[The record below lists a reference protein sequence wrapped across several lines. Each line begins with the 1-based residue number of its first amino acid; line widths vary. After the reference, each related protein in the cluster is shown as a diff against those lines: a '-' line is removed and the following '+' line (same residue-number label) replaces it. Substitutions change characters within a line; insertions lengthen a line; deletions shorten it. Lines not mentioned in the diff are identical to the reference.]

1 MTPSIPSSAM
11 PTPGYS
17 KWLLL
22 ITGTVVLAVAVLRLS
37 GEDPV
42 APSVV
47 VLPQVLS
54 GANPAATAPAA
65 QRPDAIS
72 DLEWQV
78 LQGVAAQHA
87 DPKAEL
93 ARLVAN
99 LRFNKACEQWR
110 ALSGPGNTDRRVALA
125 AELLVEIPDRV
136 AGQALD
142 ANAAKTLQ
150 QQLLADLVSD
160 PVQREQRAA
169 REAERLPQ
177 LLAPSR

>member
-1 MTPSIPSSAM
+1 MTPSIPSFAM

-22 ITGTVVLAVAVLRLS
+22 ITVAVVLAVAVLRMS

-42 APSVV
+42 TPSVM
-47 VLPQVLS
+47 VLPQVQS
-54 GANPAATAPAA
+54 GTNPAATAPAA
-65 QRPDAIS
+65 PRPDAIS

-99 LRFNKACEQWR
+99 LRFNKAREQWR
-110 ALSGPGNTDRRVALA
+110 ALSGPEHTAHRQALA
-125 AELLVEIPDRV
+125 EELLAEIPDRV

-142 ANAAKTLQ
+142 ADAAKTLQ
-150 QQLLADLVSD
+150 RQLLADLVSD
-160 PVQREQRAA
+160 PALREQRAA
-169 REAERLPQ
+169 REAERLPH
-177 LLAPSR
+177 LVSPSR

>member
-11 PTPGYS
+11 STPGYS

-22 ITGTVVLAVAVLRLS
+22 ITVAVVLAVAVLRMS
-37 GEDPV
+37 VDDRV
-42 APSVV
+42 APSAV
-47 VLPQVLS
+47 VLPQVQS
-54 GANPAATAPAA
+54 GANPAAAATAAP
-65 QRPDAIS
+65 RPDAIS

-110 ALSGPGNTDRRVALA
+110 ALSSPDHTARRQVLA
-125 AELLVEIPDRV
+125 AQLLAEIPDRV

-142 ANAAKTLQ
+142 ADAAKTLQ
-150 QQLLADLVSD
+150 RQLLADLVSD
-160 PVQREQRAA
+160 PAQREQRAA
-169 REAERLPQ
+169 REAERLPH
-177 LLAPSR
+177 LVSPSR